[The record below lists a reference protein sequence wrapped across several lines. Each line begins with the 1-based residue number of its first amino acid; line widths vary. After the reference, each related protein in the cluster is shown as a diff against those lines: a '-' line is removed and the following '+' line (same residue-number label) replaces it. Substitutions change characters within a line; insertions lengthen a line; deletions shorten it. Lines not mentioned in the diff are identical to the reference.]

1 MTIVDQQP
9 LIFWENGQGNIAD
22 VWAFFWFE
30 TLLTLL
36 SFPQQLKKAG
46 KACVDQKGNP
56 PTLIVVVLPEGGN
69 DIYTAVKKWVVY
81 LSSAYISSHRCLCY
95 GLVSETYRWVRS
107 PFPSSLFL
115 NGAQMGV
122 ATQCLK
128 STKCNRAKIQ
138 YWANVMLKC
147 VLCFNDIGL
156 TCNLWNP
163 GLTSN

>member
-69 DIYTAVKKWVVY
+69 DIYTAVKK
-81 LSSAYISSHRCLCY
+81 
-95 GLVSETYRWVRS
+95 
-107 PFPSSLFL
+107 
-115 NGAQMGV
+115 
-122 ATQCLK
+122 
-128 STKCNRAKIQ
+128 
-138 YWANVMLKC
+138 
-147 VLCFNDIGL
+147 
-156 TCNLWNP
+156 
-163 GLTSN
+163 